1 MSAGNFSFVKKAS
14 NREYLEDAYKAME
27 GVEGSWKMLKEM
39 SDSDFKNFVGLEGYP
54 PMNTVVDNLALY
66 NEYSGTI
73 MFWVF
78 HKMRAIAVNGWDGFI
93 EEYSGKI

>member
-1 MSAGNFSFVKKAS
+1 
-14 NREYLEDAYKAME
+14 
-27 GVEGSWKMLKEM
+27 
-39 SDSDFKNFVGLEGYP
+39 
-54 PMNTVVDNLALY
+54 MNTVVDNLALY